1 MRTGGRMAICALA
14 FALTMPIVAV
24 AEGNRTSY
32 QKNITVS
39 YGIQVTKN
47 GESVEWIDSNGK
59 VVSPFV
65 YEETAYVP
73 LKTLAP
79 LLGAYSSYTYE
90 NNSVNITTYD
100 VPGQSYYAKAKA
112 SGVDVDSLAN
122 QQQTQ
127 QQPQYSEQPQQTSNN
142 GGFPPEIQA
151 KYEEL
156 LAEQERIQAELIE
169 MYNTSKNRI
178 NEINNGAAIN
188 QEMWQAAYDASVQH
202 LQNMLEQVTNQIAM
216 LLQTYSAT
224 YSAEHNTNQKNN
236 TTSQNNS
243 TYSFPLHLY
252 SNDGKVYL
260 GKCVTDE
267 YDRDSIWYPLMGDYS
282 SKYSQTSIWNEYG
295 TYGST
300 LLSRHESAF
309 NDNAKNPPIIVD
321 NDGTFV
327 GYLTT
332 NSRLENA
339 WTIAELRR
347 FVENN
352 GQ

>member
-1 MRTGGRMAICALA
+1 MKIRERMALCALA
-14 FALTMPIVAV
+14 VALTMPIVAV

-47 GESVEWIDSNGK
+47 GEPVEWIDSNGK

-79 LLGAYSSYTYE
+79 LLGASSQYQYE
-90 NNSVNITTYD
+90 NNTVDIHVQSAGNPYQKEFDSLINDYVGANTGGTGSFASNGLPQQMQSEYERLLADYEKVQEEMKELYNIGASRLDNINDGTAVNQEEWQKTYD
-100 VPGQSYYAKAKA
+100 STMKQLQDRLDIITSQLQV
-112 SGVDVDSLAN
+112 LAEA
-122 QQQTQ
+122 
-127 QQPQYSEQPQQTSNN
+127 YSIGKNTGKTDGSKPQTSA
-142 GGFPPEIQA
+142 G
-151 KYEEL
+151 
-156 LAEQERIQAELIE
+156 
-169 MYNTSKNRI
+169 M
-178 NEINNGAAIN
+178 
-188 QEMWQAAYDASVQH
+188 
-202 LQNMLEQVTNQIAM
+202 
-216 LLQTYSAT
+216 
-224 YSAEHNTNQKNN
+224 KNN
-236 TTSQNNS
+236 V
-243 TYSFPLHLY
+243 TYAFPLHLY

-282 SKYSQTSIWNEYG
+282 SEYSQTSIWNKYG
-295 TYGST
+295 IYGST